1 MQDPILAF
9 DAEDSIPELFPLRQ
23 FESAVTPEFT
33 AAHADA
39 PATLPS
45 GGDFHNVFP
54 IHDGS
59 GDVAVILGDVAGHGE
74 EQTAQADHMC
84 ELLSD
89 CLAIGMSPA
98 DTLTAVN
105 AMVEPD
111 PNFPVFGTVFA
122 GTIEANTGKLTYASG
137 GHEPALIAEPVTA
150 APPVVAELEGTGP
163 PVGAFPPS
171 IASFDQHEAHLASG
185 STLLVYS
192 DGVSEVRTADKHRD
206 WFGLD
211 RLKTILAELAAL
223 PPRRLVSELMQ
234 RVTQFCR
241 GRFHD
246 DVSIL
251 AVRRQTSGRRRK

>member
-1 MQDPILAF
+1 MPASTEEVRQDR
-9 DAEDSIPELFPLRQ
+9 LFLSRP
-23 FESAVTPEFT
+23 FESSVTPEFS
-33 AAHADA
+33 AAHVDA
-39 PATLPS
+39 PAFLPS

-59 GDVAVILGDVAGHGE
+59 GDVGVILGDVAGHGE
-74 EQTAQADHMC
+74 EQTAQAEHMC
-84 ELLSD
+84 GLLSD

-105 AMVEPD
+105 AIVEPD

-137 GHEPALIAEPVTA
+137 GHEPALIAEPPTS
-150 APPVVAELEGTGP
+150 APQVVEELEGTGP
-163 PVGAFPPS
+163 PVGAFPADMTS
-171 IASFDQHEAHLASG
+171 YEQHEATITFGA
-185 STLLVYS
+185 TLLVYS
-192 DGVSEVRTADKHRD
+192 DGVSEVRTADKQRD

-234 RVTQFCR
+234 RVTLFCR

-246 DVSIL
+246 DVSVL
-251 AVRRQTSGRRRK
+251 AVRREARRQK